1 MVERGR
7 EDRKRIRMR
16 TYRNLYAEFISDDN
30 IKLAIQNFSKGKK
43 RRNKVRKI
51 LADLDTYIPKI
62 REYAINF
69 TPFEHKPKEIYD
81 GISRKKRK
89 IVIPTVMESIVHH
102 MIVNVLKPMF
112 NKGMYE
118 HSYGSVPKRGGT
130 YGKKHICKWIRQG
143 GKTIKY
149 CYKLDVKQFYASI
162 PQDKLIEKLKS
173 KIKDFRF
180 IRIVENVIHCVPNGL
195 PLGFYTSVWFANW
208 YLSELDHEIKSL
220 GIELKYA
227 RYVDDMAIFCAS
239 KKKLRKVKAVIDN
252 RLAKLGLTVKAN
264 WQIFRFHYLS
274 QNPYVSKNGKT
285 ATCGRPLDFM
295 GYKFYRNR
303 TTLRKTILKKIRAK
317 AVRIWRKTKATIFD
331 SKQMVSALAWI
342 KNCDMYDYYREHIK
356 PFIDFGKL
364 KHKISTVD
372 RKARCIEYDRI
383 QARREYA
390 IGQAA

>member
-1 MVERGR
+1 MVERIGR
-7 EDRKRIRMR
+7 ENYMK
-16 TYRNLYAEFISDDN
+16 TYKNLYAEFISDKN
-30 IKLAIQNFSKGKK
+30 IILAIQNFSKGKK

-51 LADLDTYIPKI
+51 LTDLDTYIPKI

-118 HSYGSVPKRGGT
+118 HSYGSVPKRGGA
-130 YGKKHICKWIRQG
+130 YGKKCICKWIKQG

-173 KIKDFRF
+173 KIKDFKF
-180 IRIVENVIHCVPNGL
+180 MRIVENVIHCVPNGL
-195 PLGFYTSVWFANW
+195 PLGFYTSVWLANW
-208 YLSELDHEIKSL
+208 YLGELDHEIKSL

-239 KKKLRKVKAVIDN
+239 KKKLHRVKVVIDN
-252 RLAKLGLTVKAN
+252 RLAELGLTVKGN
-264 WQIFRFHYLS
+264 WQIFRFHYLPR
-274 QNPYVSKNGKT
+274 NPCIGKNGKPT
-285 ATCGRPLDFM
+285 TYGRMLDFM

-317 AVRIWRKTKATIFD
+317 AVRIWRKAKITLFD
-331 SKQMVSALAWI
+331 AKQMVSTLAWI

-356 PFIDFGKL
+356 PFIDFGKM
-364 KHKISTVD
+364 KHKISTAD

-383 QARREYA
+383 QARRKYA

>member
-1 MVERGR
+1 
-7 EDRKRIRMR
+7 MR
-16 TYRNLYAEFISDDN
+16 TYRNLYAEFISDEN

-118 HSYGSVPKRGGT
+118 HSYGSVPKRGGA
-130 YGKKHICKWIRQG
+130 YGKKYICKWIKRG
-143 GKTIKY
+143 GKNIKY

-173 KIKDFRF
+173 KIKDFKF
-180 IRIVENVIHCVPNGL
+180 MQIVENVIHCVPNGL

-252 RLAKLGLTVKAN
+252 RLAELGLTVKGN

-274 QNPYVSKNGKT
+274 RNP
-285 ATCGRPLDFM
+285 
-295 GYKFYRNR
+295 
-303 TTLRKTILKKIRAK
+303 
-317 AVRIWRKTKATIFD
+317 
-331 SKQMVSALAWI
+331 
-342 KNCDMYDYYREHIK
+342 
-356 PFIDFGKL
+356 
-364 KHKISTVD
+364 
-372 RKARCIEYDRI
+372 
-383 QARREYA
+383 
-390 IGQAA
+390 

>member
-130 YGKKHICKWIRQG
+130 YGKKHICK
-143 GKTIKY
+143 
-149 CYKLDVKQFYASI
+149 
-162 PQDKLIEKLKS
+162 
-173 KIKDFRF
+173 
-180 IRIVENVIHCVPNGL
+180 
-195 PLGFYTSVWFANW
+195 
-208 YLSELDHEIKSL
+208 
-220 GIELKYA
+220 
-227 RYVDDMAIFCAS
+227 
-239 KKKLRKVKAVIDN
+239 
-252 RLAKLGLTVKAN
+252 
-264 WQIFRFHYLS
+264 
-274 QNPYVSKNGKT
+274 
-285 ATCGRPLDFM
+285 
-295 GYKFYRNR
+295 
-303 TTLRKTILKKIRAK
+303 
-317 AVRIWRKTKATIFD
+317 
-331 SKQMVSALAWI
+331 
-342 KNCDMYDYYREHIK
+342 
-356 PFIDFGKL
+356 
-364 KHKISTVD
+364 
-372 RKARCIEYDRI
+372 
-383 QARREYA
+383 
-390 IGQAA
+390 